1 MSPRTLQQVA
11 CLTGSPKQVQSA
23 DVLERNGFTENVS
36 CSLYVQNE
44 PGTILWFQLINSLKC
59 GFQRNL
65 LSSYLNVFGIGSC
78 SLNCVA
84 SSSGDLEFPK
94 VLPRKSR
101 EYLFSEKKGFTDSI
115 NSAHFSIC
123 MFVIISKF
131 IKSEVKN
138 EKSVMM

>member
-44 PGTILWFQLINSLKC
+44 PETILWFQLMNSLKC

-101 EYLFSEKKGFTDSI
+101 EYLFSEKRGLLI
-115 NSAHFSIC
+115 A
-123 MFVIISKF
+123 
-131 IKSEVKN
+131 
-138 EKSVMM
+138 

>member
-44 PGTILWFQLINSLKC
+44 PETILWFQLMNSLKC

-84 SSSGDLEFPK
+84 SSISGGVE
-94 VLPRKSR
+94 
-101 EYLFSEKKGFTDSI
+101 
-115 NSAHFSIC
+115 
-123 MFVIISKF
+123 IS
-131 IKSEVKN
+131 
-138 EKSVMM
+138 